1 MYLHPSVTTI
11 VFEKEE
17 SVISNISIPDVFP
30 NNSCKC
36 INNQHNFQRS
46 INIYLPNDGKF
57 GNLNIFCNSKIILNS
72 FCYHKS
78 NLYFL
83 NIKHFENNFSV
94 ADNISLV
101 QLKYR
106 TYGLQDININTTQ
119 NAIKMKENY
128 YKALIKRNE
137 KEIGKITKDKRKIKQ
152 NLIKTQKKLQN
163 LENKL
168 TDTENKT
175 AGSKTGIF
183 NSIQEINDK
192 IGEVKVEEGNVIP
205 LQKQINDIN
214 NEGKDGSLE
223 NKIKTVETTNTSHTT
238 DIKALNKAIGGNETS
253 LSYSND
259 NNINTR
265 LTNLETDV
273 GKKTEGNETGI
284 FKNIKEVNDSIQE
297 INTTIG
303 KDDDTTGLR
312 KRIKELENYIN
323 ANIPIVTIP
332 MTSYYSSYLTFDEHV
347 DARKRLWSLRCST
360 CNDPICK
367 IEVDPYYERAI
378 PTLAYNGTL
387 DDLISKVNSDNIPVC
402 KNSSCASRDIP
413 HTLAAINQTDLFN
426 FNNFIQTNNCV
437 YTFQWCGTYDLYCNV
452 CGIHFKSID
461 HGGNDLLDTGGKILN
476 KLKDEK
482 DNNITQCTNCNT
494 TFTST
499 TFTPEN
505 TIKQSIIRFYPFNS
519 VKDVCCNFVK
529 HTGYSDKLIGYVVG
543 TLDTNINKIKTNYI
557 GKKHGGDSIC
567 GAKWVGVVYK
577 DASNNCQYVDVDDC
591 KIIEDEGKN
600 DGPTATAR

>member
-36 INNQHNFQRS
+36 INNQHNLQKS

-119 NAIKMKENY
+119 NVIKMKENY
-128 YKALIKRNE
+128 YKALINRIE
-137 KEIGKITKDKRKIKQ
+137 D
-152 NLIKTQKKLQN
+152 
-163 LENKL
+163 KL
-168 TDTENKT
+168 TDTEQELKNTTQELTNTKNVLQT
-175 AGSKTGIF
+175 NIETVSGNVNTLKITVGD
-183 NSIQEINDK
+183 NTDSIQEINDK
-192 IGEVKVEEGNVIP
+192 IGEVKVEDDKVVP
-205 LQKQINDIN
+205 LQTQINTIN
-214 NEGKDGSLE
+214 EETIEKDE
-223 NKIKTVETTNTSHTT
+223 TVE
-238 DIKALNKAIGGNETS
+238 
-253 LSYSND
+253 
-259 NNINTR
+259 
-265 LTNLETDV
+265 
-273 GKKTEGNETGI
+273 
-284 FKNIKEVNDSIQE
+284 
-297 INTTIG
+297 
-303 KDDDTTGLR
+303 LR

-505 TIKQSIIRFYPFNS
+505 TIKQSIINFYPYFNN
-519 VKDVCCNFVK
+519 KTAYCNFVK
-529 HTGYSDKLIGYVVG
+529 HDGTSNYVYIITNGYPEGGKYSDFTSNPETY
-543 TLDTNINKIKTNYI
+543 IKAIKDNYI
-557 GKKHGGDSIC
+557 GKICTGGSSSSGSKVDTC
-567 GAKWVGVVYK
+567 GARWVGAIYIAQDGSWNYIDVADCPIK
-577 DASNNCQYVDVDDC
+577 DW
-591 KIIEDEGKN
+591 
-600 DGPTATAR
+600 